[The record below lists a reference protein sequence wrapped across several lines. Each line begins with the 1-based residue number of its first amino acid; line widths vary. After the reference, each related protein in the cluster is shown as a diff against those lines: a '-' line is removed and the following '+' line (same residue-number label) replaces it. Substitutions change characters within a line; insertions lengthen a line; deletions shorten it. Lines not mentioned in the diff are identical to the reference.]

1 MCRRRDKGSR
11 GRAWGFGRPYCKPTH
26 GCGPA
31 RRAPDEPP
39 QDAMAIEL
47 PSLPYERSA
56 LEPHISAETVDFHY
70 GKHQRAYVDRL
81 NELVADTPFA
91 EAALE
96 DIVRGPQGAMDNNA
110 AQAWNPAF
118 NWQCLRPTA
127 GGGGGT
133 PAGALAEA
141 AAKALGGTGG
151 LGTTVDA
158 SRDSGVGR
166 G

>member
-1 MCRRRDKGSR
+1 M
-11 GRAWGFGRPYCKPTH
+11 PYCKPTP

-47 PSLPYERSA
+47 PPLPYERSA

-70 GKHQRAYVDRL
+70 GKHKRAYVDRL

-96 DIVRGPQGAMDNNA
+96 DIVRGRLGAMYNHA
-110 AQAWNPAF
+110 EGRKRVVAG
-118 NWQCLRPTA
+118 RGGSVGVEV
-127 GGGGGT
+127 GGG
-133 PAGALAEA
+133 
-141 AAKALGGTGG
+141 
-151 LGTTVDA
+151 
-158 SRDSGVGR
+158 R
-166 G
+166 

>member
-1 MCRRRDKGSR
+1 MKRTSGGPAAADLIRSGTGSALSCRERRRDRGSR
-11 GRAWGFGRPYCKPTH
+11 VRAWGFGRRYCKPTH
-26 GCGPA
+26 VFGPA

-47 PSLPYERSA
+47 PPLPYERSA

-96 DIVRGPQGAMDNNA
+96 DIVRGAQGAMYNNA
-110 AQAWNPAF
+110 AQAWNHAF
-118 NWQCLRPTA
+118 Y
-127 GGGGGT
+127 
-133 PAGALAEA
+133 
-141 AAKALGGTGG
+141 
-151 LGTTVDA
+151 
-158 SRDSGVGR
+158 
-166 G
+166 